1 MIVAQKPTKAEIDLA
16 WEELCRKG
24 VGGAVPVPFI
34 PDARRTCPE
43 FIYRLLQT
51 FPCVWKPEFFG
62 YSAIFDEVTEKYQ
75 LFLEVQILETGLVT
89 YPLGE
94 VKVSDASLF

>member
-1 MIVAQKPTKAEIDLA
+1 MTVAKKPTKETIDLA
-16 WEELCRKG
+16 WEDLCRKG
-24 VGGAVPVPFI
+24 VDNVPIPFI

-51 FPCVWKPEFFG
+51 FPCVWNPEFIGF
-62 YSAIFDEVTEKYQ
+62 SAVFDKVTEKYQ
-75 LFLEVQILETGLVT
+75 LFLEVQILETGYVA

-94 VKVSDASLF
+94 VIYFS